1 MKQLFWLLPTLFL
14 ITCQA
19 DTPIPEPPTAIRFIG
34 SIIPNPL
41 YNTEEDE
48 NRDPYI
54 ITQTNWPDSVQHNIG
69 VHIEEQGLI
78 SFVSCEYVFATEQLE
93 DMELWGEG
101 NCEEHRVTPYEVY
114 VASERIQFLLL
125 EPRDLFWDCWDR
137 EELGSSGVVA
147 GFVVWE
153 NRECVF

>member
-1 MKQLFWLLPTLFL
+1 M
-14 ITCQA
+14 
-19 DTPIPEPPTAIRFIG
+19 
-34 SIIPNPL
+34 
-41 YNTEEDE
+41 
-48 NRDPYI
+48 
-54 ITQTNWPDSVQHNIG
+54 
-69 VHIEEQGLI
+69 
-78 SFVSCEYVFATEQLE
+78 
-93 DMELWGEG
+93 
-101 NCEEHRVTPYEVY
+101 TPYEVY